1 MQLRIATRASEQA
14 VAQTSHVAGR
24 LRERGHEVELVTVST
39 QGDRDR
45 TTPLHELG
53 GRGIFTKEVQLAV
66 LDGRADIAVH
76 SAKDLPASLTTEGLR
91 LACVPARHDARDA
104 LVGCAFADL
113 PTGATVATGSVRRQA
128 QLSALRPD
136 LHFVGL
142 RGNIPTR
149 VARADDPDVDASL
162 VALAGVQWVG
172 LEHRIASMFSVDQM
186 VPQVGQGAL
195 ALECLVDADEISDAL
210 RELQHEPSRRAVDT
224 ERAFLARLGGGC
236 DVPVGAHAF
245 IRPDGLIEI
254 TGVIATDLQPGVVP
268 DIARGTLVGDT
279 PMVGVA
285 LANMLR
291 R

>member
-1 MQLRIATRASEQA
+1 
-14 VAQTSHVAGR
+14 
-24 LRERGHEVELVTVST
+24 
-39 QGDRDR
+39 
-45 TTPLHELG
+45 
-53 GRGIFTKEVQLAV
+53 
-66 LDGRADIAVH
+66 
-76 SAKDLPASLTTEGLR
+76 
-91 LACVPARHDARDA
+91 
-104 LVGCAFADL
+104 
-113 PTGATVATGSVRRQA
+113 
-128 QLSALRPD
+128 
-136 LHFVGL
+136 
-142 RGNIPTR
+142 
-149 VARADDPDVDASL
+149 
-162 VALAGVQWVG
+162 
-172 LEHRIASMFSVDQM
+172 MFSVDQM